1 MFKKKISGKQGFLSP
16 FKRNVINDFTRSPP
30 VNSLINKNSNEE
42 SINNISTHL
51 FPNKNK
57 QIIHY

>member
-30 VNSLINKNSNEE
+30 INSLINKNSNEE
-42 SINNISTHL
+42 SINNIKFKT
-51 FPNKNK
+51 FIFK
-57 QIIHY
+57 